1 MIILPNSMSKRKE
14 PSVNPKFLLDRQ
26 YMNVKGVM
34 LVKVSFFYE
43 TWDNMEKNKCMLHSE
58 LFVQQIGQDK
68 QCFDCSEPLLWTRS
82 SCPSLLSFATRQA
95 GWDDVAIAFL

>member
-43 TWDNMEKNKCMLHSE
+43 TWDNMEKK
-58 LFVQQIGQDK
+58 
-68 QCFDCSEPLLWTRS
+68 
-82 SCPSLLSFATRQA
+82 
-95 GWDDVAIAFL
+95 